1 MMQNRSSRLALTVV
15 MAVFLVIGV
24 SLADDAKAEGS
35 KPVVLMETTLG
46 SIKIELWEDK
56 APVTVKNFLRYADE
70 KFYDNTVFHR
80 VISGFMIQGGGLT
93 ATMERKKPHEPI
105 KNEASQQLK
114 NDRGTIAMARTSQ
127 IHSATSQFF
136 INLASNGFLN
146 HRDDTPR
153 GYGYVAFGRIIEGM
167 DVVDRIG
174 GVKTTTVGPYKDV
187 PATPVIIK
195 SVRRVHTQQ

>member
-1 MMQNRSSRLALTVV
+1 MQNRSSRLALTVV
-15 MAVFLVIGV
+15 MAAFLVIGV
-24 SLADDAKAEGS
+24 SLVGDAKAEAS
-35 KPVVLMETTLG
+35 KPVVMMETTLG

-93 ATMERKKPHEPI
+93 ATMERKKTHEPI
-105 KNEASQQLK
+105 KNEASPQLK

-136 INLASNGFLN
+136 INLVSNDFLN

-153 GYGYVAFGRIIEGM
+153 GFGYVAFGRVIEGM

-174 GVKTTTVGPYKDV
+174 GVKTTRVGSYKDV

-195 SVRRVHTQQ
+195 SVRRVDTQH